1 MVVDLPLQADR
12 RATDRRQQDAQT
24 QVELEA
30 QIHRRSLPPPARTIG
45 PMSTTRPLLPAG
57 SATWADFERLDLRVG
72 RIVAAEPFPEA
83 RRAAYRL
90 TIDLG
95 PGGLRRSSAQLP
107 GTYADPGA
115 LVGRLVVVVA
125 NFAPK
130 RIAGFSSEVLVLGAL
145 PVDGR
150 MPLLSVDEGAAPGES
165 VA

>member
-1 MVVDLPLQADR
+1 
-12 RATDRRQQDAQT
+12 
-24 QVELEA
+24 
-30 QIHRRSLPPPARTIG
+30 
-45 PMSTTRPLLPAG
+45 MSTTRPLLPPG
-57 SATWADFERLDLRVG
+57 SATWGDFERLDLRVG

-83 RRAAYRL
+83 RRPAYRL
-90 TIDLG
+90 TVDLG

-107 GTYADPGA
+107 GTYTDPAA

-145 PVDGR
+145 PADGR
-150 MPLLSVDEGAAPGES
+150 IPLLSVDEGAAPGDP

>member
-1 MVVDLPLQADR
+1 
-12 RATDRRQQDAQT
+12 
-24 QVELEA
+24 
-30 QIHRRSLPPPARTIG
+30 
-45 PMSTTRPLLPAG
+45 MSTTRPLLPAG

-83 RRAAYRL
+83 RRPAYRL

-107 GTYADPGA
+107 GTYPDPA
-115 LVGRLVVVVA
+115 TLVGRLVVVVA

-145 PVDGR
+145 PEDGR
-150 MPLLSVDEGAAPGES
+150 IPLLSVDEGAAPGDP